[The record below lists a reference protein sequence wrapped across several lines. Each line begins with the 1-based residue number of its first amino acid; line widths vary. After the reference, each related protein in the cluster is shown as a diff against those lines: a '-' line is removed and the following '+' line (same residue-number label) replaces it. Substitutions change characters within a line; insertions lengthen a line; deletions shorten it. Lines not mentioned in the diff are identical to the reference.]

1 MGLLK
6 KSLLAKVYFIPFLV
20 GAILLALNAFSL
32 WQTNNALKEYNSL
45 INEEFYHSQQIDH
58 LNLLFKRQVQEWKNV
73 LLRGHDSGN
82 REKYWGAFE
91 KQQQDIQQIAKELL
105 PHITETDEATA
116 NELKSFIQT
125 HQQLF
130 SQYQQ
135 SYNKFTQGDNDY
147 KAADKQVKGI
157 DRKPSTQ
164 LEELQK
170 KLSDISK
177 TKSAS
182 LSSSSLTLSNSLFF
196 TTFAV
201 LVIILVI
208 AFVWLRALL
217 IRPLQALSNHI
228 FALES
233 GQLEFH
239 SELKPRDDELGLV
252 SNSVAKLQSSLKNTT
267 DSLKSVLQSLKQSSR
282 SLSHISQD
290 ISRGINEQ
298 HLRTD
303 QVATAM
309 NQMSATAHEVAQ
321 HAANAAEAATNAD
334 NSAQNTMSIMN
345 NTIDTINS
353 MSKEVSNTSDVIQH
367 LEEESKSIGT
377 VLDVIRGIAEQ
388 TNLLALNAAIEAA
401 RAGDQGRGFAVVADE
416 VRTLAQRTQQSTAE
430 IQDIIANVQNGAHD
444 AVSAIERGR
453 NQTAEGVEKVT
464 KAGDSLQSIT
474 HAVEEIRDMNHQIA
488 TAAEEQTSVAEDIS
502 QNLHDI
508 TEIASTNSKN
518 ADKTAENSHSL
529 EDLAKKLED
538 LVVQLAK

>member
-1 MGLLK
+1 MGWLK

-20 GAILLALNAFSL
+20 GAILLALSAFSL
-32 WQTNNALKEYNSL
+32 WQTNNALKEYNTL
-45 INEEFYHSQQIDH
+45 INEDFYHSQQIDY

-73 LLRGHDSGN
+73 LLRGHDSGD
-82 REKYWGAFE
+82 RQKYWVKFE
-91 KQQQDIQQIAKELL
+91 SQQQEIQRIAKELIPL
-105 PHITETDEATA
+105 INEKSTA
-116 NELKSFIQT
+116 NDLNSFAQT

-130 SQYQQ
+130 SKYQQ
-135 SYNKFTQGDNDY
+135 AYNTFNQGDNDY
-147 KAADKQVKGI
+147 KAADKQVRGI
-157 DRKPSTQ
+157 DREPSAL
-164 LEELQK
+164 LEGLQN
-170 KLSDISK
+170 KLSDNSK
-177 TKSAS
+177 SKSA
-182 LSSSSLTLSNSLFF
+182 LLASSSLTLSNSLFI
-196 TTFAV
+196 TTLVV
-201 LVIILVI
+201 LIISLSV
-208 AFVWLRALL
+208 AFLWLKALL
-217 IRPLQALSNHI
+217 IKPLRALSNHL

-233 GQLEFH
+233 GNLEFN
-239 SELKPRDDELGLV
+239 SELKPREDELGLV
-252 SNSVAKLQSSLKNTT
+252 SKSVIKLQASLKNTT
-267 DSLKSVLQSLKQSSR
+267 DSLKAVLQSLKQSSR

-309 NQMSATAHEVAQ
+309 NEMSATAHEVAQ

-334 NSAQNTMSIMN
+334 NSAQSTMGIMN
-345 NTIDTINS
+345 NTIETIND
-353 MSKEVSNTSDVIQH
+353 MSKEVSNTSDVIQR

-444 AVSAIERGR
+444 AVAAIERGR

-464 KAGDSLQSIT
+464 KAGESLQTIT
-474 HAVEEIRDMNHQIA
+474 HAVEEIRDMNQQIA

-502 QNLHDI
+502 QNLHEI
-508 TEIASTNSKN
+508 TDIASTNSKN
-518 ADKTAENSHSL
+518 ADKTAENSHNL
-529 EDLAKKLED
+529 EDLAKQLEE